1 GAPKTGNADDWAPR
15 IAQGKDTL
23 VKHALEGFNAM
34 PAKGTCMDCSDDEII
49 AAIDHMIEGL

>member
-1 GAPKTGNADDWAPR
+1 APR
-15 IAQGKDTL
+15 IEQGKDVL

-49 AAIDHMIEGL
+49 AAIDHMIDGL